1 MSKPRILLADDHLI
15 VLEGQRGLFAP
26 HFEIVGAVSD
36 GRSLVEA
43 ALRLKPDLIVLDVS
57 MPLLSGIAAA
67 SRITPTLP
75 EVKLLFFTMHS
86 ELTYVQAAFE
96 VGATGY
102 VLKSSGTNELL
113 NAIQKVL
120 EGQIYVSA
128 DLSGQWGH
136 LRAPHQVA
144 KALVLSARERE
155 VLDLIA
161 EGRSSKEIAG
171 ILGISVKTVSF
182 HRENIKRKL
191 GVRTIAGLTRNAIAG
206 GFN

>member
-43 ALRLKPDLIVLDVS
+43 ALRLKPHLIVLDVS
-57 MPLLSGIAAA
+57 MPLLSGITAA
-67 SRITPTLP
+67 SRITASLP

-96 VGATGY
+96 AGATGY

-113 NAIQKVL
+113 SAIQKVL
-120 EGQIYVSA
+120 EGQIYVST

-136 LRAPHQVA
+136 LRAPHQVS
-144 KALVLSARERE
+144 KALLLSSRERE

-206 GFN
+206 GFI